1 MKGKV
6 DLSPQVVSPEEQ
18 GFLLFGA
25 GVLGR
30 VGAYQDFFGLKK
42 VEMRLQQWWTDT
54 STDNFCHF
62 LLDVKAINLT
72 KTTVTCP
79 GPIVDQPGK

>member
-1 MKGKV
+1 M
-6 DLSPQVVSPEEQ
+6 
-18 GFLLFGA
+18 LFGA

-30 VGAYQDFFGLKK
+30 VGAYQDVLGLKK

-54 STDNFCHF
+54 SIGNFCHF
-62 LLDVKAINLT
+62 LLDVKASNLT

-79 GPIVDQPGK
+79 GPIVDEPGK